1 MSKEKVTIGVQI
13 PGELYEKLSRIADEK
28 FVSMS
33 TLLRLVLFDYTNKF
47 EAKLNDI
54 GLIER
59 GYIDNDRK

>member
-1 MSKEKVTIGVQI
+1 MEQEKEKITIGVQI
-13 PGELYEKLSRIADEK
+13 PMSLYKRLQKISDDK

-59 GYIDNDRK
+59 KD

>member
-1 MSKEKVTIGVQI
+1 MEQEKEKITIGVQI
-13 PGELYEKLSRIADEK
+13 PISLYKRLQKIADDK

-59 GYIDNDRK
+59 KN

>member
-1 MSKEKVTIGVQI
+1 MEQEKEKITVGVQI
-13 PGELYEKLSRIADEK
+13 PMSLYKRLQKISDDK

-47 EAKLNDI
+47 EAKLSDI

-59 GYIDNDRK
+59 KD

>member
-1 MSKEKVTIGVQI
+1 MEQEKEKITIGVQI
-13 PGELYEKLSRIADEK
+13 PTSLYKRLQKIADEK

-59 GYIDNDRK
+59 KN